1 MIYIIYL
8 YLEMCI
14 SINRGI
20 CISPRGTCTYPRG
33 NYMSLPRGYNISLL
47 RGNFTYMSTKRYIYL
62 PLNKV
67 FLMKY

>member
-33 NYMSLPRGYNISLL
+33 NYMSLPSYNISLL
-47 RGNFTYMSTKRYIYL
+47 RGNFTYTYVHQEIYIS
-62 PLNKV
+62 PP
-67 FLMKY
+67 